1 MLDRDVDIWKEK
13 KKKRKV
19 QDILYIGDTNERK
32 PVIHYRYDDTVLDG
46 FNLLHSC

>member
-13 KKKRKV
+13 EKKRKV
-19 QDILYIGDTNERK
+19 QDIYIGDTNERK